1 MQSKRTILAQIT
13 AAVIVCSLAIMLLPA
28 TVLASPG
35 HGAGI
40 LPDDPGHEEPS
51 QHDEAEEETDMTE
64 DHMGAET
71 TETHSADP
79 ASKEADDDH
88 HESTTTTKSDVK
100 KESSDKEV
108 KTAAGEEKPAEK
120 ADHDSAN
127 EHYAVNTTNTNGY
140 PVAVGITLGALTAFG
155 LALRYL

>member
-1 MQSKRTILAQIT
+1 MRLNNTILAQIM
-13 AAVIVCSLAIMLLPA
+13 AAMIVCSLAIMLLPA

-35 HGAGI
+35 HGVGI

-51 QHDEAEEETDMTE
+51 QHDEAGEEADMTE
-64 DHMGAET
+64 VHMGAET

-79 ASKEADDDH
+79 AAEEVDDH
-88 HESTTTTKSDVK
+88 PESTATAKNDAK
-100 KESSDKEV
+100 KESSGKEAG
-108 KTAAGEEKPAEK
+108 TAAADEKQAEK

>member
-13 AAVIVCSLAIMLLPA
+13 GAVIVCSLAIMLLPA

-35 HGAGI
+35 HGTGI

-51 QHDEAEEETDMTE
+51 QHDEAGEETDMTE

-71 TETHSADP
+71 TETHRADP
-79 ASKEADDDH
+79 AAEEADDDH
-88 HESTTTTKSDVK
+88 ESTATAKNDAK
-100 KESSDKEV
+100 KESSGKEAR
-108 KTAAGEEKPAEK
+108 TAAADEKQAEK